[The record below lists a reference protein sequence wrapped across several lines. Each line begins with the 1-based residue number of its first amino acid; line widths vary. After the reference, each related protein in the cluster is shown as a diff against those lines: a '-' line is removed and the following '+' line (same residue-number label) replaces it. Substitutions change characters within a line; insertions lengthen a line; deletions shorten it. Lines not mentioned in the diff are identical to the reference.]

1 MTPVLLALAL
11 VASPLSSGLSPNTG
25 SQPPG
30 CTQTST
36 TTLRRYREAAILNAA
51 AADLS
56 AAQALA
62 LQQQLADLQSQPPPA
77 APEPAGPP
85 WAWILGAGGVGLAL
99 GAIAMGVALTVEK

>member
-11 VASPLSSGLSPNTG
+11 AASPLSAPAEAGP
-25 SQPPG
+25 
-30 CTQTST
+30 CTTST

-62 LQQQLADLQSQPPPA
+62 LQQQLADLQSQPPPV

-99 GAIAMGVALTVEK
+99 GAIAMGVALTVEGGAR